1 MSRHER
7 NTPGA
12 PGRRPTAN
20 EAEATTTATIIAGL
34 RPRLWRQDILRHP
47 LVRDELQKLLEEV
60 AVLLGQVDP
69 RPGRHRSSAVN
80 MPGQVSDAQGHDLKP
95 DPLAATTPAEF
106 ITALWQY
113 RAWSGNPSW
122 RKMATKAGQV
132 VVHSTM
138 FNAMNGEALPKFE
151 VVKAVIIGCGGSEE
165 DLHGFANAW
174 RRIGSGR
181 ARSSGKRQAHD
192 LPPSDSELVSADRA

>member
-1 MSRHER
+1 MPRRPDCRILATRQGASFSTEHRRTACPFLCIPAHGHRVAAAGACLMSRHER

-113 RAWSGNPSW
+113 RAW
-122 RKMATKAGQV
+122 
-132 VVHSTM
+132 
-138 FNAMNGEALPKFE
+138 
-151 VVKAVIIGCGGSEE
+151 
-165 DLHGFANAW
+165 
-174 RRIGSGR
+174 
-181 ARSSGKRQAHD
+181 
-192 LPPSDSELVSADRA
+192 